1 MFRGLIGRQARCILI
16 DPYANAFLSDPKS
29 TKPLSWAV
37 HDLTEMKPGVAERKW
52 EVDSLCYA
60 IRLAYGYWKTT
71 GDFAPFDKEWTQAM
85 RLAVATFKQQQRKTG
100 QGPYHFQRRTEV
112 PTDTLAL
119 GGYGNP
125 ARPRGLIFSMFR
137 PSDDACTYSLY
148 IPANLFAVASLRQLG
163 EMAAEVIQDADFDTE
178 CRALAEE
185 VASAAAKCGK
195 MRASNNEEFWAFE
208 VDGFGNQLFMDDA
221 NIPGLLSLPYLGC
234 CRQDDP
240 TYQATRRRALST
252 SNPYFFKGS
261 AAQGIGGPH
270 AGLNMIWPMSIIMQ
284 ALTSTDESEI
294 RQCLRWLKTTH
305 AGTGFMH
312 ESFDKDDPT
321 RFTRAWFAWANSL
334 FGELI
339 IKLSQERP
347 QLLQRD

>member
-1 MFRGLIGRQARCILI
+1 
-16 DPYANAFLSDPKS
+16 
-29 TKPLSWAV
+29 
-37 HDLTEMKPGVAERKW
+37 
-52 EVDSLCYA
+52 
-60 IRLAYGYWKTT
+60 
-71 GDFAPFDKEWTQAM
+71 
-85 RLAVATFKQQQRKTG
+85 
-100 QGPYHFQRRTEV
+100 
-112 PTDTLAL
+112 
-119 GGYGNP
+119 
-125 ARPRGLIFSMFR
+125 
-137 PSDDACTYSLY
+137 
-148 IPANLFAVASLRQLG
+148 
-163 EMAAEVIQDADFDTE
+163 MAAEVIQDADFDTE

-284 ALTSTDESEI
+284 ALTSTEESEI